1 MKPDGT
7 DSSSI
12 ANENP
17 RFSQRHHVPEP
28 DAKTGS
34 EVEKLSVSVSIE

>member
-12 ANENP
+12 ANENLVSP
-17 RFSQRHHVPEP
+17 NGTTFLSQTTRLVQR
-28 DAKTGS
+28 
-34 EVEKLSVSVSIE
+34 

>member
-7 DSSSI
+7 DSYSI

-17 RFSQRHHVPEP
+17 ASHNGTTFLSQMNRLVQR
-28 DAKTGS
+28 
-34 EVEKLSVSVSIE
+34 

>member
-17 RFSQRHHVPEP
+17 ASPNGTPILSQTTSLVQR
-28 DAKTGS
+28 
-34 EVEKLSVSVSIE
+34 

>member
-17 RFSQRHHVPEP
+17 ASPNDTTFLSQTNRLVQR
-28 DAKTGS
+28 
-34 EVEKLSVSVSIE
+34 

>member
-12 ANENP
+12 ANENTASP
-17 RFSQRHHVPEP
+17 NGTTFLSQTIRLVQR
-28 DAKTGS
+28 
-34 EVEKLSVSVSIE
+34 

>member
-12 ANENP
+12 ANENLASP
-17 RFSQRHHVPEP
+17 NGTTFLSQTNRLVQR
-28 DAKTGS
+28 
-34 EVEKLSVSVSIE
+34 

>member
-7 DSSSI
+7 DSSI

-17 RFSQRHHVPEP
+17 VSPNGTTFLSQTTRLVQR
-28 DAKTGS
+28 
-34 EVEKLSVSVSIE
+34 

>member
-17 RFSQRHHVPEP
+17 ASHNGTTFLSQTTRLV
-28 DAKTGS
+28 
-34 EVEKLSVSVSIE
+34 LR

>member
-17 RFSQRHHVPEP
+17 ASPNGTAFLSQTNRLVQR
-28 DAKTGS
+28 
-34 EVEKLSVSVSIE
+34 

>member
-17 RFSQRHHVPEP
+17 ASPNGTTFLSQ
-28 DAKTGS
+28 TT
-34 EVEKLSVSVSIE
+34 

>member
-7 DSSSI
+7 DSSSSI

-17 RFSQRHHVPEP
+17 VSPNGTTFLSQTNRLVQR
-28 DAKTGS
+28 
-34 EVEKLSVSVSIE
+34 

>member
-17 RFSQRHHVPEP
+17 ASPNGTKFLSQTTRLVQR
-28 DAKTGS
+28 
-34 EVEKLSVSVSIE
+34 

>member
-17 RFSQRHHVPEP
+17 ASPNGTTDLSHTTRLGQR
-28 DAKTGS
+28 
-34 EVEKLSVSVSIE
+34 

>member
-17 RFSQRHHVPEP
+17 ASPTGTTFQSETTSLVQR
-28 DAKTGS
+28 
-34 EVEKLSVSVSIE
+34 

>member
-17 RFSQRHHVPEP
+17 ASPNGTTFLGQTNRLVQR
-28 DAKTGS
+28 
-34 EVEKLSVSVSIE
+34 

>member
-7 DSSSI
+7 DYSSI

-17 RFSQRHHVPEP
+17 ASPNGTTFLSQTTRLVQR
-28 DAKTGS
+28 
-34 EVEKLSVSVSIE
+34 

>member
-17 RFSQRHHVPEP
+17 VSPNGTTFLSQTIRLVQR
-28 DAKTGS
+28 
-34 EVEKLSVSVSIE
+34 

>member
-17 RFSQRHHVPEP
+17 ASPNVTTFLDQMNRLVQR
-28 DAKTGS
+28 
-34 EVEKLSVSVSIE
+34 

>member
-12 ANENP
+12 ANENLASP
-17 RFSQRHHVPEP
+17 NDTTFLSQTTRLVQR
-28 DAKTGS
+28 
-34 EVEKLSVSVSIE
+34 

>member
-17 RFSQRHHVPEP
+17 VSPNGITFLSQTNRLVQR
-28 DAKTGS
+28 
-34 EVEKLSVSVSIE
+34 

>member
-17 RFSQRHHVPEP
+17 ASPNVTTFLGQTTRLVQR
-28 DAKTGS
+28 
-34 EVEKLSVSVSIE
+34 

>member
-12 ANENP
+12 ANENLVFP
-17 RFSQRHHVPEP
+17 NGTTFLSQTNRLVQR
-28 DAKTGS
+28 
-34 EVEKLSVSVSIE
+34 

>member
-12 ANENP
+12 ANEKPTSPNGTT
-17 RFSQRHHVPEP
+17 FLSQTNRLVQR
-28 DAKTGS
+28 
-34 EVEKLSVSVSIE
+34 

>member
-17 RFSQRHHVPEP
+17 ASPNGTTFLSQ
-28 DAKTGS
+28 TI
-34 EVEKLSVSVSIE
+34 KLVQR

>member
-17 RFSQRHHVPEP
+17 TSPNGTTFLSQMTRLVQR
-28 DAKTGS
+28 
-34 EVEKLSVSVSIE
+34 